1 MPEYS
6 EHIPMKKKTLDM
18 NNVNDE
24 ARQKDHTYSD
34 IFGPSKNRPQSSHHR
49 TAEKEKIKNVGQGSN
64 W

>member
-6 EHIPMKKKTLDM
+6 EHMPMKKKTLDM
-18 NNVNDE
+18 NNVNDG

-49 TAEKEKIKNVGQGSN
+49 TAEKEK
-64 W
+64 